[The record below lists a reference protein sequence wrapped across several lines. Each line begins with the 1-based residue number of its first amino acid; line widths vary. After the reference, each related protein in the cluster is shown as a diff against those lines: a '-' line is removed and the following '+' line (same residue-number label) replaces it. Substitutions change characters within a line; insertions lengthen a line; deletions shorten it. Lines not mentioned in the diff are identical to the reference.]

1 MTDQPQNLRG
11 LKAAVGGMG
20 LLIVIGTT
28 VVVGTIIHRLYAR
41 ESAPPPMVAA
51 LSAPAAPGMA
61 PTAVGSGAPPPADTV
76 SLPAGSHISGITAA
90 GPDVAVWVSGPA
102 GDQLWLVNP
111 QTGARYVALATPAPQ
126 K

>member
-20 LLIVIGTT
+20 VIIVIGTT

-41 ESAPPPMVAA
+41 ISAPPPIAAPLAVPGAPVAA
-51 LSAPAAPGMA
+51 AW
-61 PTAVGSGAPPPADTV
+61 APPPTGNAA
-76 SLPAGSHISGITAA
+76 LPAGSHISGIAPA
-90 GPDVAVWVSGPA
+90 GPDVAVWVSGPG

-111 QTGARYVALATPAPQ
+111 ETGAHTVALAAPPPQ

>member
-51 LSAPAAPGMA
+51 LGVPAAPVVA
-61 PTAVGSGAPPPADTV
+61 STAGASPPADGV
-76 SLPAGSHISGITAA
+76 ALPAGSHISGIASA
-90 GPDVAVWVSGPA
+90 GADVAVWVTGPA

-111 QTGARYVALATPAPQ
+111 QTGARYVALAAPASQ

>member
-20 LLIVIGTT
+20 VLIVIGTT

-41 ESAPPPMVAA
+41 VSAPPPIAA
-51 LSAPAAPGMA
+51 PLAAPAAPAGA
-61 PTAVGSGAPPPADTV
+61 TAASPVTA
-76 SLPAGSHISGITAA
+76 SLPAGSHIAGIAAA
-90 GPDVAVWVSGPA
+90 GPDVAVWVSAPG

-111 QTGARYVALATPAPQ
+111 QTGARYVALAAPAPQ